1 MNARSVGIAITA
13 VALIAGCGRDTE
25 EAPGGR
31 TPYEELYVAA
41 DTAEG
46 FGSEQSAG
54 VTPVQGGATRAGA
67 LTATG
72 NFQGTRPDAPP
83 GNVTVTEE
91 GNRTRLIV
99 SVQRYTVG
107 AELQPTI
114 VAARCGSQGPPV
126 ITVPQTIRVPA
137 EGIASLDTLIDVP
150 TRQLLDGRHSV
161 RLMTPVGQGTADV
174 VLACADLPQATA
186 APVQ

>member
-1 MNARSVGIAITA
+1 MSVLRAVFAVTA
-13 VALIAGCGRDTE
+13 LAVTAGCGREQE

-46 FGSEQSAG
+46 FGVDQPAG

-72 NFQGTRPDAPP
+72 NLQGATPDAPP
-83 GNVTVTEE
+83 GNVTVTQE
-91 GNRTRLIV
+91 GARSRIIL
-99 SVQRYTVG
+99 SVQGQTAG
-107 AELQPTI
+107 AEMQPRI
-114 VAARCGSQGPPV
+114 VAARCGVDGAAV
-126 ITVPQTIRVPA
+126 LIVPQILRVGN
-137 EGIASLDTLIDVP
+137 EGIGSLDTRIDVP
-150 TRQLLDGRHSV
+150 TERLLDGRHSV
-161 RLMTPVGQGTADV
+161 RLTTPAGEGTADV
-174 VLACADLPQATA
+174 VLACADLPHTVA